1 MSKAIAYVMTT
12 TEQSSHDC
20 VNKLKNKIHDFCRV
34 YNIKLIN
41 LFEDIVDYE
50 FSNPIR
56 NGSAGK
62 IMMNF
67 IERNSDSIDFFLVD
81 DLTDCVEEEEWEQL
95 KAFFSKHNIEVVE
108 LLMWQKLRPVID
120 PKLKEEL
127 EREINNAFSS
137 Y

>member
-1 MSKAIAYVMTT
+1 MSKAIAYVITT

-127 EREINNAFSS
+127 EREINNAFS
-137 Y
+137 